1 MSAIMWVKMIS
12 YFDLSTYKE
21 KSEIILTCTITFYHS
36 HAIYTWQKSIIVTE
50 ACSTNCAAVWV
61 YRTLWKLVFA
71 WLYVAQSVHDH
82 AEHWQLKPGAV
93 GSIPPSNCWLFPFCL
108 ITSYFEAILRL
119 VQEEQD
125 YLTPWNT
132 STNFMDSTYLPA
144 ADESSLLT
152 LFLES
157 FLGWGGFNTI
167 ERNSMNN
174 LIS

>member
-1 MSAIMWVKMIS
+1 MSIEHYGSWCLPCGYS
-12 YFDLSTYKE
+12 ST
-21 KSEIILTCTITFYHS
+21 I
-36 HAIYTWQKSIIVTE
+36 
-50 ACSTNCAAVWV
+50 
-61 YRTLWKLVFA
+61 
-71 WLYVAQSVHDH
+71 DH
-82 AEHWQLKPGAV
+82 AEHWQLKPGGV

-108 ITSYFEAILRL
+108 ITSYFKAILRL

-144 ADESSLLT
+144 TDESSLLT

-167 ERNSMNN
+167 ERNSCEQPHFLVHDPTTSFTEVTNYVTGIN
-174 LIS
+174 LMKYIM

>member
-1 MSAIMWVKMIS
+1 MS
-12 YFDLSTYKE
+12 LR
-21 KSEIILTCTITFYHS
+21 L
-36 HAIYTWQKSIIVTE
+36 
-50 ACSTNCAAVWV
+50 AVPTV
-61 YRTLWKLVFA
+61 Q
-71 WLYVAQSVHDH
+71 LYECIEHYGNWCLPGYSSVIDH

-174 LIS
+174 LISYSP